1 MAEID
6 INFEL
11 NRLIDFALANNLIDL
26 SDVTWAAN
34 NLIGELGLNNFERVS
49 LEHDNNLKSPDEIL
63 NKILDWAAANNLVED
78 TMTQRDL
85 LDTRLMGLLTPRPSD
100 VIREFE
106 NLYKSSPEDATNYFY
121 KLGVAS
127 NYIRAARTAK
137 NIVWKSKT
145 EFGEL
150 DITINISKPE
160 KDPRDIAKAGQ
171 VKASGYPKCL
181 LCRENEG
188 FYGHI
193 NHPARQNIRL
203 VPLNLRQSENWYMQ
217 YSPYSYYNEHCIVLC
232 EEHRPMKIARDTFEN
247 LLKFIEIF
255 PHYFIGSNADL
266 PIVGG
271 SILSHDHYQG
281 GRYKFAMDAAPFEK
295 IYDFYGLEAGRIK
308 WPMSAI
314 RLRADHEHRNILIN
328 TACDILDAW
337 RGYSDPSVNV
347 FAYTDGVPHNTIT
360 PIARRTG
367 KLYELD
373 LVLRNNLT
381 SSEHPLGIFHPHEEV
396 HHIKKENI
404 GLIEVMGLAV
414 LPARLKNSL
423 EKICEVWAQGCAD
436 LSGFDELKIHN
447 DWYKSLRDKYKA
459 ENLQGDSLKQMIRDE
474 VGHVFAQVL
483 THSGVFKRNEAGFAA
498 FDRFVASLKK

>member
-11 NRLIDFALANNLIDL
+11 NRLIDFALANNLIDAE
-26 SDVTWAAN
+26 DVTWAAN

-203 VPLNLRQSENWYMQ
+203 VPLNL
-217 YSPYSYYNEHCIVLC
+217 
-232 EEHRPMKIARDTFEN
+232 
-247 LLKFIEIF
+247 
-255 PHYFIGSNADL
+255 
-266 PIVGG
+266 
-271 SILSHDHYQG
+271 
-281 GRYKFAMDAAPFEK
+281 
-295 IYDFYGLEAGRIK
+295 
-308 WPMSAI
+308 
-314 RLRADHEHRNILIN
+314 
-328 TACDILDAW
+328 
-337 RGYSDPSVNV
+337 
-347 FAYTDGVPHNTIT
+347 
-360 PIARRTG
+360 
-367 KLYELD
+367 
-373 LVLRNNLT
+373 
-381 SSEHPLGIFHPHEEV
+381 
-396 HHIKKENI
+396 
-404 GLIEVMGLAV
+404 
-414 LPARLKNSL
+414 
-423 EKICEVWAQGCAD
+423 
-436 LSGFDELKIHN
+436 
-447 DWYKSLRDKYKA
+447 
-459 ENLQGDSLKQMIRDE
+459 
-474 VGHVFAQVL
+474 
-483 THSGVFKRNEAGFAA
+483 
-498 FDRFVASLKK
+498 